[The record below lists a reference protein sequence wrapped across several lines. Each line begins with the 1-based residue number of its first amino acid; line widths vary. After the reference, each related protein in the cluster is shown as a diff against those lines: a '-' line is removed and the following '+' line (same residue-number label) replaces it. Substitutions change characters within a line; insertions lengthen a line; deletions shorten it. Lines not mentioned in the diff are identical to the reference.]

1 MVKVEYTYILYC
13 DFNDVGDAGF
23 PLNSIYS
30 RPSSAEESDLI
41 RQYFLQ
47 LRHETGASC
56 LFHLKIEFHGETFSG
71 QRVCEKVFDT
81 PDGKPSKWW
90 TCFAKKRFMEKS
102 LSGPG
107 GM

>member
-1 MVKVEYTYILYC
+1 MKRVFKQKEFQNV
-13 DFNDVGDAGF
+13 
-23 PLNSIYS
+23 
-30 RPSSAEESDLI
+30 
-41 RQYFLQ
+41 FL
-47 LRHETGASC
+47 
-56 LFHLKIEFHGETFSG
+56 SG
-71 QRVCEKVFDT
+71 SRVCEKVFDT

>member
-47 LRHETGASC
+47 LRHETGAIC
-56 LFHLKIEFHGETFSG
+56 
-71 QRVCEKVFDT
+71 
-81 PDGKPSKWW
+81 
-90 TCFAKKRFMEKS
+90 
-102 LSGPG
+102 
-107 GM
+107 

>member
-1 MVKVEYTYILYC
+1 MKQV
-13 DFNDVGDAGF
+13 
-23 PLNSIYS
+23 S
-30 RPSSAEESDLI
+30 RKYRELLI
-41 RQYFLQ
+41 FIFML
-47 LRHETGASC
+47 SP
-56 LFHLKIEFHGETFSG
+56 G

-81 PDGKPSKWW
+81 ADGKPSKWW